1 MTALTIVSA
10 YTVIPQGRVD
20 LGEVSLDETTV
31 RDVKRMIHGRMFDD
45 VPTSSSAPCSCEDDQ
60 RSDGD
65 VEKYMLWWRG
75 YRLDADDLSLIQA
88 CVGVSEGE
96 ALDCDR
102 TESLVLFLTVP
113 LERSH
118 SNGSSSGSGGA
129 LSPRLVRSF
138 SDLMTSVRQEL
149 TPTPASVK
157 KPGQSWTGGCN
168 IV

>member
-1 MTALTIVSA
+1 MN
-10 YTVIPQGRVD
+10 

-31 RDVKRMIHGRMFDD
+31 GDVKRMIHERMFDD
-45 VPTSSSAPCSCEDDQ
+45 VSTPSPPCSGEDSSS
-60 RSDGD
+60 D
-65 VEKYMLWWRG
+65 VDKYMLWWRG
-75 YRLDADDLSLIQA
+75 YKLSNDDLSLLQA

-102 TESLVLFLTVP
+102 TETLMLFLTVP
-113 LERSH
+113 LERSN
-118 SNGSSSGSGGA
+118 SNDSSSGSGGA

-149 TPTPASVK
+149 TPTAASAK
-157 KPGQSWTGGCN
+157 KAGQSWTGGCN

>member
-10 YTVIPQGRVD
+10 YTVIPQGRLD

-31 RDVKRMIHGRMFDD
+31 RDVKRMIHERVFDD
-45 VPTSSSAPCSCEDDQ
+45 DVSTSSAPCSSEVN
-60 RSDGD
+60 RSDGG
-65 VEKYMLWWRG
+65 VEKYMIWWRG
-75 YRLDADDLSLIQA
+75 YRLDNDDLSLLKA

-118 SNGSSSGSGGA
+118 SNGSSSGSGSA

-138 SDLMTSVRQEL
+138 SDLMISVRQEL
-149 TPTPASVK
+149 APTAASAK
-157 KPGQSWTGGCN
+157 KAGQSWAAGCN

>member
-31 RDVKRMIHGRMFDD
+31 RDVKRMIHERMFDGLST
-45 VPTSSSAPCSCEDDQ
+45 PSSPPCSCEDNQ
-60 RSDGD
+60 RSEGD

-75 YRLDADDLSLIQA
+75 YRLDNDDLSLVQA

-149 TPTPASVK
+149 TPAAASAK
-157 KPGQSWTGGCN
+157 KVGQSWNGGCN